1 MGGTDRRR
9 QPRGRV
15 IPVGE
20 VTGGEIAWRGGR
32 DVWGGDEQQGCR
44 RGTLSSQGDECGR
57 RGLDEI
63 RRCEGLGGRGLW
75 EFSLKYFGQEMWPHE
90 GGCGCVGSE
99 ES

>member
-9 QPRGRV
+9 RPRGRV

-20 VTGGEIAWRGGR
+20 VTGGEIARRGGR

-44 RGTLSSQGDECGR
+44 RGTLSSQGDECSR
-57 RGLDEI
+57 RGLNEV

-75 EFSLKYFGQEMWPHE
+75 EFSLKYFGQEMLASR
-90 GGCGCVGSE
+90 GRLRVRR
-99 ES
+99 